1 MGDPIATGFHTTGFL
16 VNKVFDRIP
25 TSVFAG
31 DTYRNILPK
40 AILPPKSKSRERKSR
55 ERSDS
60 ENNAD
65 RQEAREYLESM
76 DDPRRRQW
84 TPDSYEDARSD
95 YHRSFDRSANNFS
108 PTYSQQPPH
117 LRPEYTPR
125 GADHYYPPPPPLGSR
140 YGGSDVS
147 SRRVRDD
154 EDAYYNNSVAKR
166 PPGAARRT
174 SSFNG
179 RDMVKH
185 DRKKEK
191 AAAEEEQK
199 EEHHLREDFL
209 TKSPQGLAA
218 GGLGALVGGFLAEKA
233 QVKAGR
239 EGERSSG
246 ALFLTGLGAVVGG
259 LAANAAVDHY
269 QHKKESHAR
278 QDARWDSKWGEAQPK
293 EERQAEQRQQGRLAE
308 TRDRDA
314 RNRINGRRDSDE
326 YASARSSERSE
337 GGSRRSRRD
346 YGDARSVDDDGRHS
360 NERRHRSGPHL
371 ERYEREQQVYYGEP
385 NARESQTFQ
394 GERDGRGYVP
404 YA

>member
-1 MGDPIATGFHTTGFL
+1 MATGFHTTGFL

-40 AILPPKSKSRERKSR
+40 AILPPKTKSKSRERKSR

-60 ENNAD
+60 ENHHAD
-65 RQEAREYLESM
+65 RRESLESM
-76 DDPRRRQW
+76 EDPRRRQW
-84 TPDSYEDARSD
+84 TPDSYEEARSD
-95 YHRSFDRSANNFS
+95 HYRSFDRSANNFS

-125 GADHYYPPPPPLGSR
+125 GADPDHYYPPPPPLGSR
-140 YGGSDVS
+140 YGGSDGS

-154 EDAYYNNSVAKR
+154 EDAYYNNSVARR
-166 PPGAARRT
+166 PPGTARRT

-179 RDMVKH
+179 RDVARH
-185 DRKKEK
+185 DKKKDK
-191 AAAEEEQK
+191 AGAEEEPK

-218 GGLGALVGGFLAEKA
+218 GGLGALVGGFLAEKV

-246 ALFLTGLGAVVGG
+246 AIFLTGLGAVVGG

-269 QHKKESHAR
+269 QHKKETHAR
-278 QDARWDSKWGEAQPK
+278 QDVRWDSKWGEAQPK
-293 EERQAEQRQQGRLAE
+293 EERQAEHRQQVRLAE
-308 TRDRDA
+308 ARDRDA
-314 RNRINGRRDSDE
+314 RRRIHGWREGDE
-326 YASARSSERSE
+326 YASARSSERSD
-337 GGSRRSRRD
+337 GGSRRN
-346 YGDARSVDDDGRHS
+346 VDDEGRHS
-360 NERRHRSGPHL
+360 MDRRPRNGTHV

-385 NARESQTFQ
+385 GARESPTSH
-394 GERDGRGYVP
+394 GERDGRGYIP